1 MTLVDLFNVSS
12 SLFEMPTPS
21 TTTNGTGP
29 HTTAATPI
37 KSSAAKSRGALKR
50 LKAKAKAGGGP
61 GKGSNRISKTPTE
74 TESEA
79 EVCWFVFH
87 NYIATTLTKDV

>member
-1 MTLVDLFNVSS
+1 
-12 SLFEMPTPS
+12 MPTPS

-29 HTTAATPI
+29 HTAATPI

-50 LKAKAKAGGGP
+50 LKAKAKAGGGA
-61 GKGSNRISKTPTE
+61 GKGSNRISETPTE

-79 EVCWFVFH
+79 EVCLFSAIISPG
-87 NYIATTLTKDV
+87 N